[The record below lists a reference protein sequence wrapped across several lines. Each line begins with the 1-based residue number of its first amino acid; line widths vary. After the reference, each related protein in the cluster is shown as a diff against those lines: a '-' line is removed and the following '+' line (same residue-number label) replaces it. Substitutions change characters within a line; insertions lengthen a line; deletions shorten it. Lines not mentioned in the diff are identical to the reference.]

1 MMNDTT
7 LGYGLNIRP
16 VLAPQDIAATATG
29 TAWVNMTKQLEATFI
44 VYFGNIAATSADQ
57 PVVVSV
63 VAATA
68 AASASEVAVAF
79 RYRLTGIETANTT
92 GANTAA
98 TSAGVSIA
106 TDDDKKVL
114 LIGID
119 PAALDGALA
128 DASHVRVLVTPDGGA
143 SATLVSVVVATKPR
157 YPQAVHI
164 STT

>member
-1 MMNDTT
+1 MNDTT
-7 LGYGLNIRP
+7 FGYFNNVRP

-29 TAWVNMTKQLEATFI
+29 TAWVNMTKQLEATFL

-57 PVVVSV
+57 SVVVSV
-63 VAATA
+63 VAATT
-68 AASASEVAVAF
+68 AASASEVAIPF

-98 TSAGVSIA
+98 TSAGVAIA

-128 DASHVRVLVTPDGGA
+128 DASHVRVLITPDGGA
-143 SATLVSVVVATKPR
+143 SATLVSVIAVSKPR

>member
-1 MMNDTT
+1 MNDTT

-57 PVVVSV
+57 GVVVTV
-63 VAATA
+63 EAATA
-68 AASASEVAVAF
+68 AASATEVAVAF

-92 GANTAA
+92 GTNTAA
-98 TSAGVSIA
+98 TSAGVTIG
-106 TDDDKKVL
+106 TTDDKKIL
-114 LIGID
+114 LIGVD

-128 DASHVRVLVTPDGGA
+128 DASHVRVVITPDAGA
-143 SATLVSVVVATKPR
+143 SATLVAALVATKPR